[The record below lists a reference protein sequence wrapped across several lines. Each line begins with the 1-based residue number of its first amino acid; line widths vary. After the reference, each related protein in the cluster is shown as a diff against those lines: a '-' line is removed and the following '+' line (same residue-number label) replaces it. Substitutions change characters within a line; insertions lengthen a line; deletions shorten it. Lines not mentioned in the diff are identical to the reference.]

1 MLRTGTARKEA
12 GMTRR
17 RYEVFVFG
25 NGEDW
30 DNVPRLNAFRAA
42 HPEWSVGHDSSSD
55 LWRAHRELE
64 NGGSEEYVATCCATS
79 WTSWTACPIEP

>member
-1 MLRTGTARKEA
+1 M
-12 GMTRR
+12 MRR

-25 NGEDW
+25 NGEDF

-42 HPEWSVGHDSSSD
+42 HPEWSVGYDSSAD

-64 NGGSEEYVATCCATS
+64 NGGSEDHVRYLLKDLLNKLEGLPDT
-79 WTSWTACPIEP
+79 